1 MQAFVPWSGEADT
14 TNKIVEV
21 ALEEGVLLQ
30 TAGGAPTKIRMLP
43 PLNVTDAELDDAFAA
58 LERAL
63 LRVAKLRPLPTIA

>member
-1 MQAFVPWSGEADT
+1 
-14 TNKIVEV
+14 
-21 ALEEGVLLQ
+21 VLLQ

-63 LRVAKLRPLPTIA
+63 VRVAELRSLPTGA